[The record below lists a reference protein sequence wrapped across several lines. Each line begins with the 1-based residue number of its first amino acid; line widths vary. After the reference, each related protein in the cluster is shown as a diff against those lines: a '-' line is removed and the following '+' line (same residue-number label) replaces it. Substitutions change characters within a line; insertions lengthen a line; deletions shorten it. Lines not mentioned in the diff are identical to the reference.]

1 MSDLDTLFPVPQK
14 VQAGGKTIEM
24 HPIKVRHIAA
34 FTRAVGPA
42 LRAAEANGDLLL
54 QGEAL
59 VEAVA
64 VAAEQDA
71 VWVAGLPAADYL
83 RLATAVLEV
92 NADFFAQLLPAI
104 QGSTAV
110 LRHLTGPTPSPSSPP
125 ADTGS
130 PT

>member
-1 MSDLDTLFPVPQK
+1 MDALDTLFPAPRV
-14 VQAGGKTIEM
+14 VQAGGKSIDL
-24 HPIKVRHIAA
+24 HPIKVRQIAA

-54 QGEAL
+54 QGEQL
-59 VEAVA
+59 VDAVA
-64 VAAEQDA
+64 VAAQQDP

-92 NADFFAQLLPAI
+92 NGDFFAQLLPAI

-110 LRHLTGPTPSPSSPP
+110 LRHLTGPTPAPSSPP
-125 ADTGS
+125 ADTGL